1 MRTRSLAVLA
11 AFCFSVSWTLVAG
24 AQTPAPGTDSLRLVQ
39 LSGLVLDGG
48 AEELASIP
56 YATIYLPGTGRGT
69 YTDFSGFFSIVV
81 SAGDTVS
88 FSAVGYQDAEL
99 IVPDTLT
106 DQRYSVVQMMSQ
118 DTLTLATAVIF
129 PWPSREHFKLEF
141 LAMDVSNEFQLQAQA
156 NLAEEKLAAASKSM
170 LPDGNESGD
179 FYLRQQARR
188 SYYVGQTPPM
198 NIFSPVAWGQFFK
211 AWKDGDFKKK
221 E

>member
-1 MRTRSLAVLA
+1 MLRLLALLSVLCFGVSLPLHAQVP
-11 AFCFSVSWTLVAG
+11 VAS
-24 AQTPAPGTDSLRLVQ
+24 ADADSARLVQ

-81 SAGDTVS
+81 KAGDTVS
-88 FSAVGYQDAEL
+88 FTAVGYQDAEL
-99 IVPDTLT
+99 VVPDTLT
-106 DQRYSVVQMMSQ
+106 DQRYSIVQMMSQ

-141 LAMDVSNEFQLQAQA
+141 LAMDVSNEFQISAQT
-156 NLAEEKLAAASKSM
+156 NLAEEKLAAASKQM

-188 SYYVGQTPPM
+188 SYYVNQTPPM
-198 NIFSPVAWGQFFK
+198 NIFSPIAWGQFFK

>member
-1 MRTRSLAVLA
+1 MPRFYALLAVL
-11 AFCFSVSWTLVAG
+11 CFG
-24 AQTPAPGTDSLRLVQ
+24 ASLPLLAQREAVTADVDTSRLVQ

-56 YATIYLPGTGRGT
+56 YTTIYLPGTGRGT

-81 SAGDTVS
+81 HVGDTVS
-88 FSAVGYQDAEL
+88 FTAVGYQDAEL
-99 IVPDTLT
+99 VVPDTLT
-106 DQRYSVVQMMSQ
+106 DQRYSIVQMMSQ

-141 LAMDVSNEFQLQAQA
+141 LAMDVSNEFQISAQT
-156 NLAEEKLAAASKSM
+156 NLAEEKLAAASKQM

-188 SYYVGQTPPM
+188 SYYVNQTPPM
-198 NIFSPVAWGQFFK
+198 NIFSPLAWGQFFK
-211 AWKDGDFKKK
+211 AWKEGDFKKQ
-221 E
+221 

>member
-1 MRTRSLAVLA
+1 MLRLLALSSVL
-11 AFCFSVSWTLVAG
+11 CFGVSPTLL
-24 AQTPAPGTDSLRLVQ
+24 AQTPPADTARLVQ

-56 YATIYLPGTGRGT
+56 YATIYLQGTGRGT

-81 SAGDTVS
+81 EAGDTVS
-88 FSAVGYQDAEL
+88 FSAVGFQDAEL
-99 IVPDTLT
+99 VVPDTLT
-106 DQRYSVVQMMSQ
+106 DQRYSIVQMMSQ
-118 DTLTLATAVIF
+118 DTMTLATAVIF

-141 LAMDVSNEFQLQAQA
+141 LAMDVSNELQLQAQS

-170 LPDGNESGD
+170 LADGNESGD